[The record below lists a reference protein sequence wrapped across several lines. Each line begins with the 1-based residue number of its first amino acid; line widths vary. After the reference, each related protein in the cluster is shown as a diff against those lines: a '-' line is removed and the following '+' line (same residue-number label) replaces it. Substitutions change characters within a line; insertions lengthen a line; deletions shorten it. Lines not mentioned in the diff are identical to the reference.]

1 LFERPQSGERAILVH
16 AGTDGAPDDSERE
29 EFAELA
35 RSAGAV
41 IVDEIISARK
51 KPDPRFFIG
60 KGKVE
65 ELRVSVATHEAELVI
80 SSAALS
86 PSQERNLERELKCR
100 VLDRAGLILDIF
112 AQRARSFEGKLQVE
126 LAQLRHLSTRLVRG
140 WTHLERQKGGIGLR
154 GPGETQL
161 ETDRRLLGRRIRQLN
176 SRLEQVDARR
186 TMNRQN
192 RVRAEVPTVAL
203 VGYTNAGKSTLFNA
217 LTDAGVYVEDQLF
230 ATLDPTVRRL
240 ELPDGTVIVLADT
253 VGFVRDLPHELIA
266 AFRSTLQEAREADLI
281 LHLIDASDPN
291 RWQRVRQVNSVLKQ
305 LDADRVPQIRVYNK
319 IDLLDRRPRVTNNRR
334 GEGRAV
340 WLSAATGEGI
350 PMLLDA
356 ISDRLCRKTL
366 HRVIHLQPSQGRQRA
381 KLFELG
387 AVLNEE
393 TGDDGSWTLELKM
406 SERDL
411 MRFMKQEKLAPELL
425 EPLPV
430 INPAT
435 AAITD

>member
-1 LFERPQSGERAILVH
+1 MFERPQSGERAVLVH
-16 AGTDGAPDDSERE
+16 ASTDGLPDESERE

-41 IVDEIISARK
+41 ITGELVSSRRR
-51 KPDPRFFIG
+51 PDPRFFIG
-60 KGKVE
+60 KGKLD
-65 ELRVSVATHEAELVI
+65 ELRTIIKDAEAELVI
-80 SSAALS
+80 SAAALS
-86 PSQERNLERELKCR
+86 PSQERNLEKELQCR

-161 ETDRRLLGRRIRQLN
+161 ETDRRLVGKRIRQLTE
-176 SRLEQVDARR
+176 RLEHVDIRR
-186 TMNRQN
+186 TINRRN
-192 RVRAEVPTVAL
+192 RMRAEIPTVAL

-217 LTDAGVYVEDQLF
+217 LTDAGVYVQDQLF

-240 ELPDGTVIVLADT
+240 DLKDGEHVVLADT

-266 AFRSTLQEAREADLI
+266 AFKSTLQEAREADLI

-291 RWQRVRQVNSVLKQ
+291 RWQRVRQVNAVLKQ
-305 LDADRVPQIRVYNK
+305 LDADQVPQIRVYNK
-319 IDLLDRRPRVTNNRR
+319 IDKLDRKPRVTNNRR

-340 WLSAATGEGI
+340 WISAVTGEGLE
-350 PMLLDA
+350 LLKEA
-356 ISDRLCRKTL
+356 IAQRLQQKTI
-366 HRVIHLQPSQGRQRA
+366 RRFIHLDPAQGRQRA

-387 AVLNEE
+387 AVLTEE
-393 TGDDGSWTLELKM
+393 ALEDGGWTLELKM
-406 SERDL
+406 TEKDL
-411 MRFMKQEKLAPELL
+411 RRFLKHENLAEEQLALTASKPSA
-425 EPLPV
+425 
-430 INPAT
+430 PA
-435 AAITD
+435 ANE

>member
-1 LFERPQSGERAILVH
+1 
-16 AGTDGAPDDSERE
+16 
-29 EFAELA
+29 
-35 RSAGAV
+35 
-41 IVDEIISARK
+41 
-51 KPDPRFFIG
+51 
-60 KGKVE
+60 
-65 ELRVSVATHEAELVI
+65 
-80 SSAALS
+80 
-86 PSQERNLERELKCR
+86 
-100 VLDRAGLILDIF
+100 
-112 AQRARSFEGKLQVE
+112 
-126 LAQLRHLSTRLVRG
+126 
-140 WTHLERQKGGIGLR
+140 
-154 GPGETQL
+154 
-161 ETDRRLLGRRIRQLN
+161 
-176 SRLEQVDARR
+176 
-186 TMNRQN
+186 
-192 RVRAEVPTVAL
+192 
-203 VGYTNAGKSTLFNA
+203 
-217 LTDAGVYVEDQLF
+217 
-230 ATLDPTVRRL
+230 
-240 ELPDGTVIVLADT
+240 
-253 VGFVRDLPHELIA
+253 
-266 AFRSTLQEAREADLI
+266 
-281 LHLIDASDPN
+281 
-291 RWQRVRQVNSVLKQ
+291 
-305 LDADRVPQIRVYNK
+305 VYNK